1 LHTEMR
7 ARAAGF
13 AYKLGVASML
23 IVSGGHNVGVR
34 YSLKDNKIL
43 PEPSLNPFAR
53 IKARL
58 YPSEARVMAGF
69 LHENYGIPWNARYWR
84 RNPSILN
91 RTQRTARE
99 SLGD

>member
-43 PEPSLNPFAR
+43 
-53 IKARL
+53 
-58 YPSEARVMAGF
+58 
-69 LHENYGIPWNARYWR
+69 
-84 RNPSILN
+84 
-91 RTQRTARE
+91 RTPVSTLSQE
-99 SLGD
+99 SRQGCTLPKLG